1 MGTAITK
8 KLPSLKRGRLLLL
21 GTIDEKVKNFLF
33 ALRQKGGVVNT
44 AVAIATAKAL
54 IERSKDKHLKL
65 IDLESCHWAK
75 TIFRRMGFIKRAST
89 TSRPEIPYG
98 ARKEAELIFHHDIA
112 YKVEKFQ
119 IPESLIININQT
131 PSKFAPASSR
141 TLAKKNSK
149 HVSIACSSYKKAVTA
164 TFGIT
169 FSNAFLPMQ
178 LIYTG
183 KTAASFPKVKFP
195 DTFSLSA
202 NPKHFSNT
210 EESLKLIEEII
221 IPYIESERKKLG
233 APNQHALIIM
243 DVFTGQMTG
252 PVLEKLRDNK
262 ILLVRVPANMT
273 NIFQPLDL
281 TVNGSFKALMKK
293 KFTEWY
299 SKQIANELEK
309 GAPLDDIEVKLK
321 LSVLKLLHAG
331 WLIYA
336 YDHLTSEAGRKIIAN
351 GWQSAGI
358 TSAISKGVQELPT
371 LDPFD
376 TIDPLVNHADESDNH
391 LPNMNSE
398 EIDFFINL
406 RGEEE
411 NSSDDEWE
419 MEDTGVEI
427 RNAFDMFL
435 DDESDE

>member
-1 MGTAITK
+1 
-8 KLPSLKRGRLLLL
+8 
-21 GTIDEKVKNFLF
+21 
-33 ALRQKGGVVNT
+33 
-44 AVAIATAKAL
+44 
-54 IERSKDKHLKL
+54 
-65 IDLESCHWAK
+65 
-75 TIFRRMGFIKRAST
+75 
-89 TSRPEIPYG
+89 
-98 ARKEAELIFHHDIA
+98 
-112 YKVEKFQ
+112 
-119 IPESLIININQT
+119 
-131 PSKFAPASSR
+131 
-141 TLAKKNSK
+141 
-149 HVSIACSSYKKAVTA
+149 
-164 TFGIT
+164 
-169 FSNAFLPMQ
+169 MQ
-178 LIYTG
+178 LIYAG
-183 KTAASFPKVKFP
+183 KTAASFPKAKFP

-202 NPKHFSNT
+202 NPKHFSCT

-243 DVFTGQMTG
+243 DVFTRQMTG

-309 GAPLDDIEVKLK
+309 GTPLDDIEVKLK
-321 LSVLKLLHAG
+321 LSVLKPLHAG
-331 WLIYA
+331 WLIDA

-358 TSAISKGVQELPT
+358 TSAISKGVQGLPT

-376 TIDPLVNHADESDNH
+376 TIDPLVNQADESDNH

-411 NSSDDEWE
+411 DSSDDEWE

-427 RNAFDMFL
+427 CNAFDMFL

>member
-1 MGTAITK
+1 M
-8 KLPSLKRGRLLLL
+8 
-21 GTIDEKVKNFLF
+21 
-33 ALRQKGGVVNT
+33 
-44 AVAIATAKAL
+44 AIATAKAL
-54 IERSKDKHLKL
+54 IERSKDEHLKL
-65 IDLESCHWAK
+65 IDLESCYWAK
-75 TIFRRMGFIKRAST
+75 SLFRRMGFVKRAST

-98 ARKEAELIFHHDIA
+98 ARKEVELIFHHDIA

-119 IPESLIININQT
+119 IPQSLIINIDQT

-149 HVSIACSSYKKAVTA
+149 HVRIAGSSYKKAITA

-169 FSNAFLPMQ
+169 FPNAFLLMQ
-178 LIYTG
+178 LIYAG
-183 KTAASFPKVKFP
+183 KTAASFPKVKFL

-243 DVFTGQMTG
+243 DVLTGQMTG

-262 ILLVRVPANMT
+262 ILLIRVPANMT
-273 NIFQPLDL
+273 NIFQPFDL
-281 TVNGSFKALMKK
+281 TVNGSFQAL
-293 KFTEWY
+293 
-299 SKQIANELEK
+299 SR
-309 GAPLDDIEVKLK
+309 PLDDIEVKLK
-321 LSVLKLLHAG
+321 LSVLKPLHAG
-331 WLIYA
+331 WLIDA

-351 GWQSAGI
+351 VWQSAGI
-358 TSAISKGVQELPT
+358 TIAISKGVQGLPT

-376 TIDPLVNHADESDNH
+376 TIDPLVNHANESDNH

-411 NSSDDEWE
+411 DSSDDEWE
-419 MEDTGVEI
+419 MEDTGIEI

>member
-1 MGTAITK
+1 
-8 KLPSLKRGRLLLL
+8 
-21 GTIDEKVKNFLF
+21 
-33 ALRQKGGVVNT
+33 
-44 AVAIATAKAL
+44 
-54 IERSKDKHLKL
+54 
-65 IDLESCHWAK
+65 
-75 TIFRRMGFIKRAST
+75 
-89 TSRPEIPYG
+89 
-98 ARKEAELIFHHDIA
+98 
-112 YKVEKFQ
+112 
-119 IPESLIININQT
+119 
-131 PSKFAPASSR
+131 
-141 TLAKKNSK
+141 
-149 HVSIACSSYKKAVTA
+149 
-164 TFGIT
+164 
-169 FSNAFLPMQ
+169 MQ

-183 KTAASFPKVKFP
+183 KTATSFPKIKFP

-210 EESLKLIEEII
+210 EKSLKLIEEII

-233 APNQHALIIM
+233 APNQNALIIM

-252 PVLEKLRDNK
+252 SVLEKLRGNK

-273 NIFQPLDL
+273 IIFQPLDL
-281 TVNGSFKALMKK
+281 TVNSSFKALMKK
-293 KFTEWY
+293 KFTERY

-309 GAPLDDIEVKLK
+309 GTPLDDIEVKLK
-321 LSVLKLLHAG
+321 LSVLKPLHAC
-331 WLIYA
+331 WLIDA

-351 GWQSAGI
+351 RWQSAGI
-358 TSAISKGVQELPT
+358 TSAISKGVQGLPT

-411 NSSDDEWE
+411 DSSDDEWE
-419 MEDTGVEI
+419 MEDTAVEI